1 MGVSYFRVW
10 HWGGMWQ
17 QYGWY
22 MWCTEE
28 GGSKTLYMVGK
39 EWFTICF
46 ILFIYISKCVSK
58 MGAVGKVYQYRAS
71 MLKMVTMPSIERIE
85 VLKFLLAAIFFRP
98 GRLARI

>member
-1 MGVSYFRVW
+1 
-10 HWGGMWQ
+10 MWQ

-71 MLKMVTMPSIERIE
+71 MLKMVTMLSIERIA